1 MNNVVYQ
8 IAIKKEYAAA
18 VIEDL
23 KLMDAIEI
31 LEHPI
36 PEWQQRETM
45 KRMAAYEANPNSG
58 ISKEAFFNDLNKEDE
73 AL

>member
-1 MNNVVYQ
+1 MNNIYQ

-31 LEHPI
+31 LEPQV
-36 PEWQQRETM
+36 PGWQQEESL
-45 KRMAAYEANPNSG
+45 KRLAAYKSNADLG
-58 ISKEAFFNDLNKEDE
+58 IDEESFFKELEKEDE
-73 AL
+73 KL

>member
-1 MNNVVYQ
+1 MNNIVYQ

-36 PEWQQRETM
+36 PEWQQQETLR
-45 KRMAAYEANPNSG
+45 RMADYAANPYSG
-58 ISKEAFFNDLNKEDE
+58 ISKEAFFNELN
-73 AL
+73 